1 METLMQQPEHISQY
15 YTQIDFHTVP
25 IRIYEHLKSFRKALI
40 TTDGGAVQFKGS
52 QGFVIADEDAKC
64 LGQPADHDLLS
75 FRFKICAF
83 LAAVKFITILIEYYD
98 SQIPC
103 NTKVRGTFQFFKDS
117 SGRMKKLKAFDKYPS
132 ASLSIVLDS
141 EWDVLSAL
149 HRALKWFPKYPK
161 IDWVKI
167 HQDDKVYIQ
176 TEMPINAF
184 LYSEADELATIG
196 LKTLQE
202 KPRVPM
208 DPNTAIQFHLKGRT
222 ITRNFK
228 QSVREILSLP
238 SLRKFYIDKFGWS
251 DSIFDT
257 VDWDIFRPVYRKY
270 IAKRGIQWMYKF
282 CIRKRVRNRDHFHD
296 KRCASCWH
304 TLEDDDHI
312 FRCTKQKAH
321 RRNIMKKINILRN
334 TVDPVLC
341 DILQEGLLTYI

>member
-1 METLMQQPEHISQY
+1 MLLRIRTQGIFSFDCHQGNNEETFNYKKFNTVDKLPDDSDVKDAIDGWRIEFYQVLDLCETEPPSQTSFMETLMQQPEHISQY

-149 HRALKWFPKYPK
+149 HRALK
-161 IDWVKI
+161 
-167 HQDDKVYIQ
+167 
-176 TEMPINAF
+176 
-184 LYSEADELATIG
+184 
-196 LKTLQE
+196 
-202 KPRVPM
+202 
-208 DPNTAIQFHLKGRT
+208 
-222 ITRNFK
+222 
-228 QSVREILSLP
+228 
-238 SLRKFYIDKFGWS
+238 
-251 DSIFDT
+251 
-257 VDWDIFRPVYRKY
+257 
-270 IAKRGIQWMYKF
+270 
-282 CIRKRVRNRDHFHD
+282 
-296 KRCASCWH
+296 
-304 TLEDDDHI
+304 
-312 FRCTKQKAH
+312 
-321 RRNIMKKINILRN
+321 
-334 TVDPVLC
+334 
-341 DILQEGLLTYI
+341 